1 MVELEDLVARRDYK
15 INCQKLKNTIG
26 WEAKYS
32 VEDGINELIEKFES
46 MDMDWDSWKYRNNNF
61 KYV

>member
-1 MVELEDLVARRDYK
+1 MNEKQPSDRRDYK

-26 WEAKYS
+26 WKASYS
-32 VEDGINELIEKFES
+32 VEDGINELVEKFET
-46 MDMDWDSWKYRNNNF
+46 MEMDWDSWKYRNNNF